1 MPTRRSPLKRR
12 LARRIGEDAIKAWL
26 ECDYLKLHIALGLHP
41 AEVSPLHDMACGLG
55 CSEDSAPPEYGNRAM
70 SWQRAVELQRL
81 LFRVAGAPD
90 CYKAYQANLEDA
102 KARTVAY
109 CQDLV
114 DNPSHGGRG
123 TGEDLET
130 RRRNLEKALEA
141 LKWRQQLW
149 DSLPKQN

>member
-12 LARRIGEDAIKAWL
+12 LARRVGEDAIKAWL
-26 ECDYLKLHIALGLHP
+26 ECDYLNLHIALGLHP
-41 AEVSPLHDMACGLG
+41 ADVSPLPDTACGLG

-90 CYKAYQANLEDA
+90 CHKAYQANLEDA
-102 KARTVAY
+102 KEWAAY

-114 DNPSHGGRG
+114 DNPSYGGRG
-123 TGEDLET
+123 TGEDPET
-130 RRRNLEKALEA
+130 RQRNLEKALEA
-141 LKWRQQLW
+141 LEWRQKLW
-149 DSLPKQN
+149 DSLPKLN